1 MAYGDF
7 EQFYY
12 GGEIK
17 LLAQS
22 RAKCLALSA
31 FFFFLN
37 SFWVRVASESA
48 RNPLCFGF
56 ISSRLVI
63 LHSSTLF
70 FRVFPPFDGLIFFVT

>member
-31 FFFFLN
+31 FFFSELFLG
-37 SFWVRVASESA
+37 A
-48 RNPLCFGF
+48 RGNLLCFGF

-70 FRVFPPFDGLIFFVT
+70 FRVFLPFDGLIFFVT

>member
-31 FFFFLN
+31 FFFFSELFLGARGLRKHKK
-37 SFWVRVASESA
+37 SFVFWVY
-48 RNPLCFGF
+48 
-56 ISSRLVI
+56 
-63 LHSSTLF
+63 F
-70 FRVFPPFDGLIFFVT
+70 FPSCDFA

>member
-31 FFFFLN
+31 FFLSELFLGARGLRKHKK
-37 SFWVRVASESA
+37 SFVFWVY
-48 RNPLCFGF
+48 
-56 ISSRLVI
+56 
-63 LHSSTLF
+63 F
-70 FRVFPPFDGLIFFVT
+70 FPSCDFA

>member
-31 FFFFLN
+31 FFFLN
-37 SFWVRVASESA
+37 SFWVRVE
-48 RNPLCFGF
+48 
-56 ISSRLVI
+56 ISCVLG
-63 LHSSTLF
+63 LF
-70 FRVFPPFDGLIFFVT
+70 LPVL